1 LNIYNYNLGI
11 HINIYIYI
19 IMNYQD
25 EYNLKFHDLYLL
37 YLQKL
42 QYRRKQRQLEINKQ
56 IFERLMQRFPRGM
69 PLNSGVGHE
78 QQQGQDQ

>member
-1 LNIYNYNLGI
+1 
-11 HINIYIYI
+11 
-19 IMNYQD
+19 MNYQD

-56 IFERLMQRFPRGM
+56 MFERFQKNNQMF
-69 PLNSGVGHE
+69 E
-78 QQQGQDQ
+78 QNKQMYNKDI

>member
-56 IFERLMQRFPRGM
+56 IFERFQKNNQMF
-69 PLNSGVGHE
+69 E
-78 QQQGQDQ
+78 QNKQMYNKDI